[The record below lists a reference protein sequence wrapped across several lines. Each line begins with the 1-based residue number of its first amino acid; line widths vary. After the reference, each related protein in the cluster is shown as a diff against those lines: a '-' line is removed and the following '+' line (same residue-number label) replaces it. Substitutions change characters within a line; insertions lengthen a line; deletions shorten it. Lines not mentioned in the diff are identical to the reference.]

1 VFHQNQGTLGK
12 QEALAERKKLC
23 LERGLVKKSCVE
35 CIRDVFSPWPVIVP
49 LARVSSENN
58 SASVPV
64 LFTPP
69 ESEKGA
75 DNYDEEEDDDEMCM
89 SQKPKTP
96 SYLPSFDFPCA
107 PSPIPMGANPRK
119 RLRLT
124 QTPSSRG
131 QKNFQFLPSSRTLP
145 QFVFLLYK

>member
-1 VFHQNQGTLGK
+1 MFHQNQGTLGK

-23 LERGLVKKSCVE
+23 LEGGLVEKSYVD
-35 CIRDVFSPWPVIVP
+35 CIRDVFSPLPVIVQ

-96 SYLPSFDFPCA
+96 S
-107 PSPIPMGANPRK
+107 
-119 RLRLT
+119 
-124 QTPSSRG
+124 
-131 QKNFQFLPSSRTLP
+131 
-145 QFVFLLYK
+145 

>member
-1 VFHQNQGTLGK
+1 
-12 QEALAERKKLC
+12 
-23 LERGLVKKSCVE
+23 LERGLVEKSCVD
-35 CIRDVFSPWPVIVP
+35 CIRDVFSPLPVIVP

-75 DNYDEEEDDDEMCM
+75 DNYDEEEVDDEMFM

-96 SYLPSFDFPCA
+96 SYIPSFDFPCA
-107 PSPIPMGANPRK
+107 PSPIPMGGTPRK
-119 RLRLT
+119 RPRLT
-124 QTPSSRG
+124 QTTSSGG
-131 QKNFQFLPSSRTLP
+131 QKKFPVSSFLKDTPAISVS
-145 QFVFLLYK
+145 FV